1 MKKAI
6 SIVVFLALAILVAWA
21 EEPNI
26 LPGYNGKFKGSYKV
40 DPTELFGKS
49 ADELALM
56 RNEIVAKYGRE
67 FKTPRYRDYFTKQSW
82 YRVRP
87 GYSDKMLTP
96 TDTQNMD
103 MIQSFERPSLSEKTL
118 RSLVM
123 KRIEYS
129 DDLYTVVFTDSSTLT
144 IRTQSAGYYG
154 ENADETYSWSI
165 KGDWILAEKDMGS
178 DYTQRILLRL
188 DYKTGAILRM
198 VVF

>member
-6 SIVVFLALAILVAWA
+6 WIVVLLTLCLAAWA
-21 EEPNI
+21 EEPNM
-26 LPGYNGKFKGSYKV
+26 LPGYNGKFKGNYKV
-40 DPTELFGKS
+40 DPTELVDKS
-49 ADELALM
+49 ADDLALM
-56 RNEIVAKYGRE
+56 RNEIAAKYGRE
-67 FKTPRYRDYFTKQSW
+67 FQTPKYRDYFTKQSW

-96 TDTQNMD
+96 TDTQNMG

-118 RSLVM
+118 RDRVM

-144 IRTQSAGYYG
+144 IRTQNAGYYG
-154 ENADETYSWSI
+154 ESADETYSWGI

-178 DYTQRILLRL
+178 DYTQRVLLLL
-188 DYKTGAILRM
+188 DHKTGAISRM
-198 VVF
+198 LVF